1 MFYIY
6 LFILFVQK
14 LLPKKVRRDSALK
27 PLDSYVP
34 HSTHS
39 WSSYALRAVFLTI
52 KNADRLLNKH
62 WNKFHLEIFFS
73 KSCFFIRVLFELF
86 HKIFNFKKKIP
97 VGSACCLHF
106 SFVTLFRKKK
116 FALNFLTERN
126 ASKFAMFPLSGVI
139 TAWSHKL
146 STLGWDNYQIQHP
159 TWPSASCWNFCE
171 GKKLVNSKM

>member
-1 MFYIY
+1 MILALGARGPGFKSRLSPSFFLMFYIY

-62 WNKFHLEIFFS
+62 
-73 KSCFFIRVLFELF
+73 
-86 HKIFNFKKKIP
+86 
-97 VGSACCLHF
+97 
-106 SFVTLFRKKK
+106 
-116 FALNFLTERN
+116 
-126 ASKFAMFPLSGVI
+126 
-139 TAWSHKL
+139 
-146 STLGWDNYQIQHP
+146 
-159 TWPSASCWNFCE
+159 
-171 GKKLVNSKM
+171 